1 MIKLLVTILFKSSA
15 AIKFIFISLLNETRF
30 LFKGLSEMLGSGFDN
45 LNYHLFQPI
54 RLIRF
59 QDVRDFLSDHIQSM
73 IIVTFLI
80 IIVVLLGYKRM
91 DSNKMKGD
99 NQNMDIFILIV
110 VLGGLFF
117 AIYMLAKSKNRNPIG
132 WILLGIPT
140 SPILMLI
147 ILLFMKKLPK
157 QRGQVTTRKKRSI
170 KKRR

>member
-1 MIKLLVTILFKSSA
+1 MIKLIVTILFKSSA

-80 IIVVLLGYKRM
+80 IIVVLLSYKGM
-91 DSNKMKGD
+91 DSNRMKGD
-99 NQNMDIFILIV
+99 N
-110 VLGGLFF
+110 
-117 AIYMLAKSKNRNPIG
+117 
-132 WILLGIPT
+132 
-140 SPILMLI
+140 
-147 ILLFMKKLPK
+147 
-157 QRGQVTTRKKRSI
+157 
-170 KKRR
+170 